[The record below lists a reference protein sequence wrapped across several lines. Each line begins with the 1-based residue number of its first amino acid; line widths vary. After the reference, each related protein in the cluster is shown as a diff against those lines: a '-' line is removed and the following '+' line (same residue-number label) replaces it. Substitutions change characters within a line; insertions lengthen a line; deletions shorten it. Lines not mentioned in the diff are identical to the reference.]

1 MISPYQIVVDLRSAC
16 GKRQST
22 INPPSYLPL
31 YPLSTP
37 KSTMDREYHA
47 LAKEIQTRA
56 ATHPSERYIV
66 AIAGIPGSGKTTTAS
81 EVIKLLNDSP
91 KPCHST
97 HAALLSMDGFHLS
110 RATLDQLPNREEAY
124 IRRGA
129 PWTFDAEAFLKF
141 MQRLRSWADQ
151 PASSSSPSSSSS
163 GPGAS
168 NPSTTSEDEVLY
180 APTFDHH
187 TKDPVENG
195 TCITSSTSIVI
206 VEGNYLLLDE
216 PVWRDVAGLV
226 DYKVFVDADAGVARE
241 RLARRHVEAGIE
253 GCLEDG
259 FRRVDANDYLNG
271 LVIRERLVRPDLVV
285 RSVES

>member
-1 MISPYQIVVDLRSAC
+1 
-16 GKRQST
+16 
-22 INPPSYLPL
+22 
-31 YPLSTP
+31 
-37 KSTMDREYHA
+37 MDREYHA

-81 EVIKLLNDSP
+81 EVIKLLNDTP

-187 TKDPVENG
+187 TKDPVEN
-195 TCITSSTSIVI
+195 TQQ
-206 VEGNYLLLDE
+206 
-216 PVWRDVAGLV
+216 
-226 DYKVFVDADAGVARE
+226 
-241 RLARRHVEAGIE
+241 
-253 GCLEDG
+253 
-259 FRRVDANDYLNG
+259 
-271 LVIRERLVRPDLVV
+271 
-285 RSVES
+285 